1 MIRYVRVAAVL
12 IMIAPGAAISEA
24 QTPNPPRQ
32 TTANEPKMFADFN
45 IAATLGHK
53 SDAAVGGEWG
63 IEVIRN
69 IDVFAEFGHMGNVA
83 TSDFDARA
91 HLIADNIGATA
102 GSTAQKVNFFDAGV
116 RYRFSP
122 YGMWRPYALFGIGVA
137 HVSNEASFSQ
147 NGTDI
152 TGSLPDFGVELG
164 ADLSGSLN
172 KAIIIVGGGVNYV
185 FRGRYFADLSYRYGG
200 ILPKTGTIENDV
212 AIHTQRVQVGIGLRF

>member
-12 IMIAPGAAISEA
+12 MLIASGAAVSEA

-53 SDAAVGGEWG
+53 SDAAVSGEWG
-63 IEVIRN
+63 IEVMRN

-83 TSDFDARA
+83 TSDFDSRA
-91 HLIADNIGATA
+91 QLVAENIGATA
-102 GSTAQKVNFFDAGV
+102 GTTAQKVNFFDAGV

-122 YGMWRPYALFGIGVA
+122 YGMWRPYVLFGVGVA
-137 HVSNEASFSQ
+137 HVSNEAGFSL

-152 TGSLPDFGVELG
+152 SGSLPDFGVQLG

-185 FRGRYFADLSYRYGG
+185 FKTRYFADLSYRYGG
-200 ILPKTGTIENDV
+200 ILPKTSTIENDV
-212 AIHTQRVQVGIGLRF
+212 AINTQRVQVGVGVRF